1 MGRKTFDTLDRQ
13 SKTDGDE
20 TVFFLRQLEYIKA
33 KTYDTKYPELKARAL
48 IPMSFE
54 AGAGA
59 NSITYRQ
66 FSITGIAKIIANY
79 AQDLPRVD
87 VFGKEF
93 VAMIRSLGDSYG
105 WTVQEIRAAQMAGT
119 PLEQRKANA
128 ARRGILSRENAIAWW
143 GDADS
148 GLGGMLNNPN
158 ITTVSIPADGT
169 GASKKWTDKTPT
181 LILRDLNLMADTP
194 TNVSKGIES
203 ADTMLLPLA
212 QYQLIFNTPR
222 SDTTDTSI
230 GKWFLDNTP
239 HIKNIE
245 WLGELDVQT
254 NGNDNYCVVYT
265 RSPDKL
271 TLEVPVDFEQF
282 PVQER
287 NLEFV
292 VPCHERIGG
301 VIIYYPLSIAI
312 GGGI

>member
-1 MGRKTFDTLDRQ
+1 
-13 SKTDGDE
+13 
-20 TVFFLRQLEYIKA
+20 
-33 KTYDTKYPELKARAL
+33 
-48 IPMSFE
+48 MSFE

-59 NSITYRQ
+59 ASITYRQ
-66 FSITGIAKIIANY
+66 FSQTGIAKIIANY

-93 VAMIRSLGDSYG
+93 IAMVRSLGDAYG

-128 ARRGILSRENAIAWW
+128 ARRAILSRENEIAWF
-143 GDADS
+143 GDVES

-158 ITTVSIPADGT
+158 ITSVTLPNDGT
-169 GASKKWTDKTPT
+169 GAVIDWDQKTPAQV
-181 LILRDLNLMADTP
+181 LRDLNLMADTP
-194 TNVSKGIES
+194 SNLSQGIES
-203 ADTMLLPLA
+203 PDTMLLPLE
-212 QYQLIFNTPR
+212 QYQYIFNTPR

-245 WLGELDVQT
+245 WLHQLSAAAHPSGLNQV
-254 NGNDNYCVVYT
+254 VVYT

-271 TLEVPVDFEQF
+271 TLEIPVDFEQF
-282 PVQER
+282 PVQEK

-292 VPCHERIGG
+292 VPCHERIAGI
-301 VIIYYPLSIAI
+301 IIYYPLSIAI